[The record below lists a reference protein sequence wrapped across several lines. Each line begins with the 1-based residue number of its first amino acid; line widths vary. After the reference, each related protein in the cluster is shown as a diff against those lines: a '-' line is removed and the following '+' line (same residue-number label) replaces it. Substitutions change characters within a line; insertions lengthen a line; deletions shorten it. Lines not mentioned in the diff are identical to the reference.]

1 MAVTAPP
8 TDATASSPGTTGT
21 TATNPGGAA
30 GYEGNS
36 QSIQLSSNTASVFSG
51 LTAPAGNMPAN
62 APSGFDQLEVPTHIA
77 GSPASRAAN
86 VNKGV
91 KSPNITR
98 LSDLVKLVNAVANGQ
113 SLQGFD
119 PQVIADVA
127 KQARL
132 TPAQTAAL
140 TAGGGDSDQ
149 GGSTL
154 VQQELTPEI
163 TKAVTGAAWK
173 DITTHL
179 SRLGVSLNAYPG
191 IEKPP
196 NAYNI
201 GNKLDELGGV
211 RLEAPV
217 TNHLKSQGYNVDG
230 MTDVKS
236 LVSGHDSQQFATGAP
251 GTPQTVPAVP
261 ARNGKTNAEAL
272 WNQFVTDWK
281 DNPKTNGVSFQD
293 STVQSLVAIG
303 ALDITGGAPTIDQV
317 ATAYQKVVAGA
328 ASDGVSVPQEFTKL
342 EGQVPPG
349 PQVPGGG
356 VEDINT
362 ANVNQA
368 FILHYADQL
377 LGQNAITPYQAN
389 VLANVASKAGT
400 STPATD
406 LINQGIIGLY
416 QQKLQNDPTSAT
428 TTGASYAAIAYQNLQ
443 DQLSQQGVQATPQMM
458 AQLVTQVL
466 TTGVDTPYQISTLAQ
481 TAAESWAKDNI
492 ASVYGP
498 GVAQAVNAGTS
509 VQSQAQ
515 TYLQTA
521 SALLGTPPAEM
532 DIADPTGKW
541 MKWSEGGTGPGGTM
555 TQQEWSHYLQ
565 TDPTYN
571 YGTTQTAKANMAS
584 ATDGLLQ
591 LFGKL
596 PTGSSPFAGAAS
608 STASPAGTQS

>member
-1 MAVTAPP
+1 MPESAPP

-21 TATNPGGAA
+21 TSTNPGGAA

-36 QSIQLSSNTASVFSG
+36 TSIQLSSNTASVFSG

-77 GSPASRAAN
+77 GSPASKGAN

-91 KSPNITR
+91 KAPDITR
-98 LSDLVKLVNAVANGQ
+98 LSDLVKLVNAVANSQ

-119 PQVIADVA
+119 PQVVADIA
-127 KQARL
+127 KQAKL
-132 TPAQTAAL
+132 TPGQIAGL
-140 TAGGGDSDQ
+140 TAGGGEDQ
-149 GGSTL
+149 GISTL
-154 VQQELTPEI
+154 NEELLTPEV
-163 TKAVTGAAWK
+163 TKKVTGVAWK

-179 SRLGVSLNAYPG
+179 ARLGVSLNAYPG

-201 GNKLDELGGV
+201 SNKLRELGGV
-211 RLEAPV
+211 RLESPV
-217 TNHLKSQGYNVDG
+217 TTHLKAQGYDVEG

-236 LVSGHDSQQFATGAP
+236 LVSGHDSQQFSTGAP
-251 GTPQTVPAVP
+251 GTPQNVPATP

-272 WNQFVTDWK
+272 WNNFVTDWQG
-281 DNPKTNGVSFQD
+281 NAKTNGVSFQD

-317 ATAYQKVVAGA
+317 AAAYQNVIKQA
-328 ASDGVSVPQEFTKL
+328 ATDGVSVPQEFTQL

-349 PQVPGGG
+349 PAIPGGG
-356 VEDINT
+356 TEDINT

-428 TTGASYAAIAYQNLQ
+428 TGGASYAAIAYQNIQ
-443 DQLSQQGVQATPQMM
+443 DQLSQQGVQATPQML

-481 TAAESWAKDNI
+481 TAAEAWAKDNI
-492 ASVYGP
+492 ANVYGA
-498 GVAQAVNAGTS
+498 GVAASVKAGTS
-509 VQSQAQ
+509 VQQQAQ

-521 SALLGTPPAEM
+521 SSLLGTPTSEM
-532 DIADPTGKW
+532 NISDPSGQW

-565 TDPTYN
+565 SDPTYGYDN
-571 YGTTQTAKANMAS
+571 TQQARTNMAS
-584 ATDGLLQ
+584 ATDGILQ

-596 PTGSSPFAGAAS
+596 PSSSSPFSGAAS
-608 STASPAGTQS
+608 STASPAGTPS